1 MENLPVMKSLQTSDD
16 LNEDVPNLL
25 LLDVSL
31 TLLVA
36 ANLLEHIS
44 VVGVLHDQAIES
56 ILVT

>member
-1 MENLPVMKSLQTSDD
+1 MKSLQTSDD

-44 VVGVLHDQAIES
+44 VVGVLHDQAIER
-56 ILVT
+56 I